1 MSGTKAGG
9 NGEHAPDQGRKGW
22 PSVRG
27 SGARILASSIGV
39 LVAIV
44 ATAAC
49 AIRSGSGV
57 ASTASQVADVLVLS
71 PEGGSFHAFS
81 YLLAKDLETRLGG
94 ALRVR
99 LATHTRDGDA
109 VSGSMDILDAM
120 ARRTEG
126 ATHYLGLSQSDVAYH
141 FRHGGHPIYE
151 VPHLYEDR
159 LAALGKTFPE
169 TLHLF
174 SSVSLPAEVGRRW
187 ELDDYQELWQSL
199 YLGEVGSGTLIT
211 AYNVF
216 PIISSRPIGAPPPGL
231 RQHRL
236 FPPENSPAG
245 AIAEEAE
252 AFGAAFVSSDPVDRV
267 AGLRNHAE
275 GTLISLTSSQQRHL
289 VSVYSAFYRAGKSH
303 GTSAAG
309 SASGQGILTLEVP
322 ALLVADRGL
331 PEEVADAVLAFLAE
345 IDRDAKRVELRATAF
360 GDVPAAVDEVDFA
373 NLFTAMRAY
382 EDERSTDLIL
392 PPHRSL
398 LALPKANFVVPLV
411 LAAVFLVAL
420 VVLLGSWFRSSRA
433 GLHWLEMPRKVVFGA
448 ALALTLLWFHLCL
461 AAVMVLERRAYMRY
475 QVDSPSLFIERS
487 YVDLVPGLIHY
498 TASGFSVQELVPKD
512 YASQLIW
519 LSIPFVIALGVLGG
533 SMHVAVPP
541 IVRYLGKYM
550 RGERP
555 LPTTDHVVI
564 LYWHPY
570 ASQVIR
576 QLAEHARL
584 EGGAAPSFLVV
595 CPDPAAVDLRP
606 VAELS
611 DDSVGPYTVH
621 RTTAV
626 TGTAEQ
632 IDVAVLNG
640 DPRSEDALVGAGLS
654 RARLV
659 FVFPAPAHPEPD
671 SVSALIL
678 LRIQQL
684 VPAGADASAR
694 PKVLVWAADPANV
707 PLLMDERLGAN
718 DVCSMEWAWR
728 VLCQS
733 TYVDSVSNVYRRLM
747 VDTVDTEEL
756 YELVLPKEW
765 HPRTFAELLVRV
777 WAYNAEK
784 AETLAEIGKRNV
796 VSLVGLAK
804 REDPRKQ
811 DIELCPDPEQLVRQ
825 GDRLLIITY
834 KFDRASRERLLGH
847 LSLTA

>member
-1 MSGTKAGG
+1 MVEGRVNKGGGRLPGRLARSARGGFGAG
-9 NGEHAPDQGRKGW
+9 
-22 PSVRG
+22 S
-27 SGARILASSIGV
+27 LAASTATLVV
-39 LVAIV
+39 LVAV
-44 ATAAC
+44 AAC
-49 AIRSGSGV
+49 AAPGGGG
-57 ASTASQVADVLVLS
+57 AADSSAATEVLILS
-71 PEGGSFHAFS
+71 PEGGGFHAFS
-81 YLLAKDLETRLGG
+81 FLLAEDLAARLGG
-94 ALRVR
+94 EFHVR
-99 LATHTRDGDA
+99 LLTETGDGDA
-109 VSGSMDILDAM
+109 ISGSMDILDAM

-126 ATHYLGLSQSDVAYH
+126 PAHYLGLSQSDVAYH
-141 FRHGGHPIYE
+141 FRHGGHPMYE
-151 VPHLYEDR
+151 VPHVHRER
-159 LAALGKTFPE
+159 LAVLAKTFPE
-169 TLHLF
+169 TLYLY
-174 SSVSLPAEVGRRW
+174 SSVPPPADTGRRW
-187 ELDDYQELWQSL
+187 EFDDYQARWRSL

-216 PIISSRPIGAPPPGL
+216 PVISSRPLGAPGPDL

-236 FPPENSPAG
+236 FPPNAASAG
-245 AIAEEAE
+245 VVDDEP
-252 AFGAAFVSSDPVDRV
+252 FGAMLVSSHPRDRID
-267 AGLRNHAE
+267 GLRE
-275 GTLISLTSSQQRHL
+275 REGGTLISLSSSQQRHL
-289 VSVYSAFYRAGKSH
+289 VSVYSAFYRAGREKGESEA
-303 GTSAAG
+303 GTSGDAAG
-309 SASGQGILTLEVP
+309 LRLEIP

-331 PEEVADAVLAFLAE
+331 PEEVATAVFAFLAE
-345 IDRDAKRVELRATAF
+345 MDRDASGLAARATA
-360 GDVPAAVDEVDFA
+360 AADLPSALDGVDLT
-373 NLFTAMRAY
+373 NLFAAMRVY
-382 EDERSTDLIL
+382 RDERFSDLIL

-398 LALPKANFVVPLV
+398 VALPKANFVVPLL

-420 VVLLGSWFRSSRA
+420 VVLLGSWLRSSRA
-433 GLHWLEMPRKVVFGA
+433 GLHWLEMPRKLVFGA

-461 AAVMVLERRAYMRY
+461 AAVMVLERRAYVRY

-541 IVRYLGKYM
+541 IVRYLGKYI

-576 QLAEHARL
+576 QLTEHARL
-584 EGGAAPSFLVV
+584 EGGEAPSFLVV
-595 CPDPAAVDLRP
+595 CPDPAAVDLRS
-606 VAELS
+606 VAELN
-611 DDSVGPYTVH
+611 DDLVGPYTVH
-621 RTTAV
+621 RTTAA

-632 IDVAVLNG
+632 IDVAVLSG
-640 DPRSEDALVGAGLS
+640 DPRSEDALVAAGLS

-756 YELVLPKEW
+756 YELVLPEEW
-765 HPRTFAELLVRV
+765 HPRTFAELLGRV

-811 DIELCPDPEQLVRQ
+811 DVELCPDPEQIVRQ
-825 GDRLLIITY
+825 GDRLLLITY